1 MKITETQKI
10 IKTVV
15 IDYEN
20 GIICKYHTTDGILT
34 SYIFSDSNS
43 TNLKYV
49 KDVDCLLSTPFYEQS
64 NLITNIETISELE
77 KFNMFDNLF
86 YIGGHSDGM
95 LADRNGNFLSI
106 PTRLDDVFC
115 QCFLHIEKKEEKC
128 KKILD
133 SLNQDFLISTNIEEI
148 PSYNWSDD
156 KKHHYTL
163 DLLVKIPND
172 VYQKILGDKTFFD
185 DICRLEMFNYL
196 KTKKDD
202 Q

>member
-20 GIICKYHTTDGILT
+20 GITCKYHTTNGILT
-34 SYIFSDSNS
+34 SYIFSNIFKMKL
-43 TNLKYV
+43 NYV

-64 NLITNIETISELE
+64 NLITNIETILELE
-77 KFNMFDNLF
+77 NFNMFDNLF

-133 SLNQDFLISTNIEEI
+133 SLNQDFLISTNIVKI

-172 VYQKILGDKTFFD
+172 AYQKILGNNIFFD
-185 DICRLEMFNYL
+185 DICRLEMFKYL
-196 KTKKDD
+196 TKKDD